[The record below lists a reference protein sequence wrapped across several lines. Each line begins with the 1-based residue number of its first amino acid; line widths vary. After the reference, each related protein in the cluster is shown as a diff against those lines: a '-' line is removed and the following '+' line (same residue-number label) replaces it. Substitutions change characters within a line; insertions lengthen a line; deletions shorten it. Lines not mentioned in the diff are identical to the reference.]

1 MKRAV
6 IVTGATVVG
15 FAWLLNFRVTPHPLS
30 ALAPASP
37 SQGPG
42 DSASPSPSPSAS
54 AASATPAVSPSPSPS
69 TSTAL
74 NGTLTGSDF
83 PNRFGDV
90 QVRVVISNGRI
101 TDVQAV
107 QLPSDRAE
115 SAYISQQVGPWL
127 RSEALQAQ
135 SANIDVISGATY
147 TSQSYMQ
154 SLESALQ
161 QAHMG

>member
-1 MKRAV
+1 MKRAT
-6 IVTGATVVG
+6 IVTGVTVVG
-15 FAWLLNFRVTPHPLS
+15 AAWLLTYKVTPHQLT
-30 ALAPASP
+30 ALAPVSP
-37 SQGPG
+37 TQGP
-42 DSASPSPSPSAS
+42 ASLA
-54 AASATPAVSPSPSPS
+54 SPSPS
-69 TSTAL
+69 TSDTSPSATPSATQPPPSTTTGL
-74 NGTLTGSDF
+74 NGTFTGSDF

-90 QVRVVISNGRI
+90 QVRVVISNGHI

-135 SANIDVISGATY
+135 SANIDIISGATY
-147 TSQSYMQ
+147 TSQSYAQ